1 MMKQRY
7 AAKISALLAAA
18 MLGGSMLP
26 VCAEEVTLPSAALG
40 DVSVADETEQAT
52 NTVKIS
58 ANYYAEENNQY
69 TVQFTALSAIPAF
82 TKLEARV
89 TYKDASVISAA
100 FDSAVLKDAV
110 KDVLRGED
118 YASYTLQYETAAEI
132 KEKTRIF
139 SLTVRS
145 EKAPD
150 DQNLVL
156 SAIAVTQA
164 DGTVT
169 QLTPDMTI
177 QSGPIVPELNED
189 ETAAYDALIALPVA
203 DTLSFYQKDG
213 ALTDLDALQ
222 STVQKATEK
231 YTALPAKSRENIN
244 AVMEYNGYRIDNAER
259 LTAIV
264 KGMNNALGAIEIASV
279 LKDLTEKTV
288 MNYQFLLDVFQKKKD
303 YINLGSL
310 PKDSAPLT
318 EVQETLQALE
328 SASALLKTAYAAASY
343 ADKAYA
349 CEDQIGVIQGLSA
362 HKYYA
367 DYLSSLNTQID
378 TLTKEVTDQYT
389 GRDKENILSI
399 LGKSKTTIEMIE
411 KGMNDLPIM
420 TVGTISIRNTYT
432 VSFTRKSALSDSLTV
447 KIVVTVKDKNG
458 TVLDTAEKEFPAD
471 QNALNI
477 NILARSTYPK
487 NEYVTVSA
495 VYLVNGAEFPIDS
508 KECKAM
514 YFASADTPGGIG
526 RPSNGGGSSSGG
538 TKDND
543 NKGGGTLFPGA
554 SDEPETPSQDTED
567 QELFRDLGN
576 HAWAKDAIEKLYYA
590 GIVNGMEK
598 DIFQPAGQVTREQF
612 ANMVTQLFG
621 LSTKATK
628 TNFKDVDENAWYAP
642 YITAALQ
649 AGYIQ
654 GQSEEYFG
662 IGEPIMRQDMATI
675 LYRALGNQNSKAVLS
690 FTDQDSIAAY
700 ATDAIAELV
709 GLGIVNGYE
718 DGSFQ
723 PRGTATR
730 AEAAKMI
737 YGIYTY
743 LNKE

>member
-1 MMKQRY
+1 M
-7 AAKISALLAAA
+7 
-18 MLGGSMLP
+18 
-26 VCAEEVTLPSAALG
+26 
-40 DVSVADETEQAT
+40 
-52 NTVKIS
+52 
-58 ANYYAEENNQY
+58 
-69 TVQFTALSAIPAF
+69 
-82 TKLEARV
+82 
-89 TYKDASVISAA
+89 
-100 FDSAVLKDAV
+100 
-110 KDVLRGED
+110 
-118 YASYTLQYETAAEI
+118 
-132 KEKTRIF
+132 
-139 SLTVRS
+139 
-145 EKAPD
+145 
-150 DQNLVL
+150 
-156 SAIAVTQA
+156 
-164 DGTVT
+164 
-169 QLTPDMTI
+169 
-177 QSGPIVPELNED
+177 
-189 ETAAYDALIALPVA
+189 
-203 DTLSFYQKDG
+203 
-213 ALTDLDALQ
+213 
-222 STVQKATEK
+222 
-231 YTALPAKSRENIN
+231 
-244 AVMEYNGYRIDNAER
+244 
-259 LTAIV
+259 
-264 KGMNNALGAIEIASV
+264 
-279 LKDLTEKTV
+279 
-288 MNYQFLLDVFQKKKD
+288 
-303 YINLGSL
+303 
-310 PKDSAPLT
+310 
-318 EVQETLQALE
+318 
-328 SASALLKTAYAAASY
+328 
-343 ADKAYA
+343 
-349 CEDQIGVIQGLSA
+349 
-362 HKYYA
+362 
-367 DYLSSLNTQID
+367 
-378 TLTKEVTDQYT
+378 TDQYT

-411 KGMNDLPIM
+411 KGMNDLPSM

-432 VSFTRKSALSDSLTV
+432 VGFTRKSTLSDSMTV
-447 KIVVTVKDKNG
+447 KIAVTVKDKNG

-471 QNALNI
+471 QKALNI
-477 NILARSTYPK
+477 NILAKSTYPK

-495 VYLVNGAEFPIDS
+495 VYIVNGAEFPIDS

-514 YFASADTPGGIG
+514 YFASADTPAGIG
-526 RPSNGGGSSSGG
+526 RPSNGGGSSSGV

-612 ANMVTQLFG
+612 AKMVTQLFG

>member
-18 MLGGSMLP
+18 MLGGSMLS

-69 TVQFTALSAIPAF
+69 TIQFTALSAIPAF
-82 TKLEARV
+82 TKLEARI

-156 SAIAVTQA
+156 SAISLTQA

-169 QLTPDMTI
+169 VLTPDMTI
-177 QSGPIVPELNED
+177 QSGPIVPELNEE
-189 ETAAYDALIALPVA
+189 ETAAYDALIALPA
-203 DTLSFYQKDG
+203 AGNLSFYQEDG
-213 ALTDLDALQ
+213 TLTDLDALQ
-222 STVQKATEK
+222 STVQKATAK
-231 YTALPAKSRENIN
+231 YAALPAKSRENIN
-244 AVMEYNGYRIDNAER
+244 AVMEYNGYQTDNAAQ
-259 LTAIV
+259 LDTIL

-279 LKDLTEKTV
+279 LKDLTNETV
-288 MNYQFLLDVFQKKKD
+288 MNYQFLLDVFQAKKD

-310 PKDSAPLT
+310 PKDSAVLT
-318 EVQETLQALE
+318 EVQETLQTLE
-328 SASALLKTAYAAASY
+328 SASALLKTAYDAASY

-349 CEDQIGVIQGLSA
+349 CEDQIDVIQGLSA

-367 DYLSSLNTQID
+367 DYLSALNTQID
-378 TLTKEVTDQYT
+378 TLTEEVTDQYT
-389 GRDKENILSI
+389 GRDKENILSN
-399 LGKSKTTIEMIE
+399 LDKSKTTVGLIE
-411 KGMNDLPIM
+411 KGMNDLPSM

-432 VSFTRKSALSDSLTV
+432 VGFTRKSTLSDSMTV
-447 KIVVTVKDKNG
+447 KIAVTVKDKNG

-471 QNALNI
+471 QKALNI
-477 NILARSTYPK
+477 NILAKSTYPK

-495 VYLVNGAEFPIDS
+495 VYIVNGAEFPIDS

-526 RPSNGGGSSSGG
+526 RPTNGSGSSSGG
-538 TKDND
+538 TTDND

-567 QELFRDLGN
+567 KELFRDLGN

-612 ANMVTQLFG
+612 AKMVTQLFG

-690 FTDQDSIAAY
+690 FTDQDSIAPY
-700 ATDAIAELV
+700 AMDAIAELV

>member
-156 SAIAVTQA
+156 SAISLTQA

-169 QLTPDMTI
+169 ALTPDMTI

-189 ETAAYDALIALPVA
+189 ETAAYDALIALPA
-203 DTLSFYQKDG
+203 AGNLSFYQENG
-213 ALTDLDALQ
+213 TLTDLDTLQ
-222 STVQKATEK
+222 STVQKATAK
-231 YTALPAKSRENIN
+231 YAALPAKSRENIN
-244 AVMEYNGYRIDNAER
+244 AVMEYNGYQTDNAER

-288 MNYQFLLDVFQKKKD
+288 MNYQFLLDVFQTKKD

-318 EVQETLQALE
+318 EVQETLQTLE

-411 KGMNDLPIM
+411 KGMNDLPSM

-432 VSFTRKSALSDSLTV
+432 VGFTRKSTLSDSMTV
-447 KIVVTVKDKNG
+447 KIAVTVKDKNG

-471 QNALNI
+471 QKALNI
-477 NILARSTYPK
+477 NILAKSTYPK

-495 VYLVNGAEFPIDS
+495 VYIVNGAEFPIDS

-514 YFASADTPGGIG
+514 YFASADTPAGIG

-612 ANMVTQLFG
+612 AKMVTQLFG

>member
-18 MLGGSMLP
+18 MLGGSVLP
-26 VCAEEVTLPSAALG
+26 VCADEAALPSAALG
-40 DVSVADETEQAT
+40 DVSVAGETEQAE

-69 TVQFTALSAIPAF
+69 TIQFTALSAIPAF

-89 TYKDASVISAA
+89 TYQDASVISAA
-100 FDSAVLKDAV
+100 FDSAVLKDAA

-118 YASYTLQYETAAEI
+118 YASYTLQYENAAEI

-150 DQNLVL
+150 DKNLVL
-156 SAIAVTQA
+156 SAIAITQA

-203 DTLSFYQKDG
+203 DTLSFYQEDG
-213 ALTDLDALQ
+213 TLTDLDALQ

-231 YTALPAKSRENIN
+231 YAALPQKSRDNID
-244 AVMEYNGYRIDNAER
+244 AVMEYNDYQTDNAAQ
-259 LTAIV
+259 LDTIL
-264 KGMNNALGAIEIASV
+264 KGMNNARGVIEIASV

-288 MNYQFLLDVFQKKKD
+288 MNYQFLLDVFQTKKD
-303 YINLGSL
+303 SLYLGSL
-310 PKDSAPLT
+310 PKNSAVLT

-328 SASALLKTAYAAASY
+328 AASVLLKTAYDAASY

-367 DYLSSLNTQID
+367 DYLSSLSTQID
-378 TLTKEVTDQYT
+378 ALTEEVTDQYT
-389 GRDKENILSI
+389 GRDKESILSN
-399 LGKSKTTIEMIE
+399 LDKSKTTVEMIE
-411 KGMNDLPIM
+411 KGMNDLPSM

-432 VSFTRKSALSDSLTV
+432 VSFTRKLTLSDSLTV
-447 KIVVTVKDKNG
+447 KIAVTVKDKNG

-471 QNALNI
+471 QKELNI
-477 NILARSTYPK
+477 NILAKTTYPK
-487 NEYVTVSA
+487 NEYVTVSS

-508 KECKAM
+508 KECKAL
-514 YFASADTPGGIG
+514 YFASANSPTGIG
-526 RPSNGGGSSSGG
+526 NSSSKSGIN
-538 TKDND
+538 TDAEDNN
-543 NKGGGTLFPGA
+543 NKSGGTLFPGA
-554 SDEPETPSQDTED
+554 SDESEDISQDTEN
-567 QELFRDLGN
+567 QELFHDLNN
-576 HAWAKDAIEKLYYA
+576 HAWAKEAVETLYYA

-612 ANMVTQLFG
+612 AKMVTQLFG
-621 LSTKATK
+621 LSTKATN

-654 GQSEEYFG
+654 GQSDEYFG

-700 ATDAIAELV
+700 AKDAIAELV
-709 GLGIVNGYE
+709 GLGIINGYE

>member
-156 SAIAVTQA
+156 SAISLTQA

-169 QLTPDMTI
+169 QLAPDMTI

-189 ETAAYDALIALPVA
+189 ETAAYDALIALPA
-203 DTLSFYQKDG
+203 AGNLSFYQENG
-213 ALTDLDALQ
+213 TLTDLDTLQ
-222 STVQKATEK
+222 STVQKATAK
-231 YTALPAKSRENIN
+231 YAALPAKSRENIN
-244 AVMEYNGYRIDNAER
+244 AVMEYNGYQTDNAAQ
-259 LTAIV
+259 LDTIL

-318 EVQETLQALE
+318 EAQETLQALE

-411 KGMNDLPIM
+411 KGMNDLPSM

-432 VSFTRKSALSDSLTV
+432 VGFTRKSTLSDSMTV
-447 KIVVTVKDKNG
+447 KIAVTVKDKNG

-471 QNALNI
+471 QKALNI
-477 NILARSTYPK
+477 NILAKSTYPK

-612 ANMVTQLFG
+612 AKMVTQLFG